1 MLTLDGS
8 PIRLTALSAGVS
20 FDVDGDGVR
29 EPIAWTRAGS
39 TAAFLVL
46 DLDGDGAI
54 TTGAELFGVPVGVRR
69 HHRPAA
75 GENSFTLLGAY
86 DTPALGGNGDG
97 VISAADAVFSRLRLW
112 VDTNHDG
119 VSQPGELMPLAAAG
133 VVSIELTYRTTGRR
147 DGHGNFYRYRG
158 VVHLT
163 SGRRVPI
170 WDVFLAT
177 GPGVGSAPEEAE
189 GTMPFDDETGSV
201 VSRLEAAGPAL
212 AGDGDSVAT
221 PGPAAPDPPP
231 TPLQVVEYYHLD
243 ALGSVR
249 AVTNAQGQV
258 IARHDFLPF
267 GEELNPQYPP
277 HDRRLFTGQE
287 RDFETGLDYFHAR
300 QLRVDLGRFATLDPL
315 TDLAWT
321 DPTLGATN
329 AYGYVANN
337 PLRYVD
343 PDGRDAIFVNFSQGA
358 AISGHRF
365 GHNGIAVVFPD
376 GSVFFSDFG
385 HTGDPGIL
393 ADPKVTI
400 QPLDTH
406 IEFGING
413 APTTDSLEALAHEL
427 EGFEV
432 APSNSV
438 RLAYL
443 TTTVSQTAALGI
455 WMASSPDTWQNAWYS
470 KFSLFGRNCANYARE
485 GMARIGRGWPG
496 SASGVA
502 VPNLDWLMFRM
513 FSDWSYTPTRAGV
526 TTEWSWKLQS
536 STSK

>member
-112 VDTNHDG
+112 IDANHDG
-119 VSQPGELMPLAAAG
+119 VSQPNELVPLAAAG
-133 VVSIELTYRTTGRR
+133 VVSIELSYHTTGRR
-147 DGHGNFYRYRG
+147 DGHGNFFRSRG

-177 GPGVGSAPEEAE
+177 GPGVGGTPEALE
-189 GTMPFDDETGSV
+189 GTTPFDDE
-201 VSRLEAAGPAL
+201 AA
-212 AGDGDSVAT
+212 SVAT
-221 PGPAAPDPPP
+221 GLTQEVGLGDGADGDGLVAPGSAAPDPPP
-231 TPLQVVEYYHLD
+231 TPLQVVEDHHLD

-267 GEELNPQYPP
+267 GEEVNPQFPP
-277 HDRRLFTGQE
+277 HDRKLFTAQE
-287 RDFETGLDYFHAR
+287 RDFETALDYFHAR
-300 QLRVDLGRFATLDPL
+300 QLRTDLGRFTAPDPL
-315 TDLAWT
+315 TNLSWT
-321 DPTLGATN
+321 DGMLGATN
-329 AYGYVANN
+329 AYGYVQSNPLGFIDPAGAQGQQPPAGRPDPCDATTTPACSSPMPVFRSGVTEFYSRDFDVSFWNFVTIKSLQPGPGPVQDLGKGGGGQQSQGPQQPENPNCGPLANN
-337 PLRYVD
+337 LQGTNMAGLDTAADIFIRVTGPLK
-343 PDGRDAIFVNFSQGA
+343 AIGANMIIFATAAGTGA
-358 AISGHRF
+358 AG
-365 GHNGIAVVFPD
+365 GLAIAA
-376 GSVFFSDFG
+376 GC
-385 HTGDPGIL
+385 GDPTPAWALSCVAGITGGVPTL
-393 ADPKVTI
+393 AGAGAIAATGVVMWKNVTLPAI
-400 QPLDTH
+400 
-406 IEFGING
+406 
-413 APTTDSLEALAHEL
+413 
-427 EGFEV
+427 
-432 APSNSV
+432 
-438 RLAYL
+438 
-443 TTTVSQTAALGI
+443 
-455 WMASSPDTWQNAWYS
+455 
-470 KFSLFGRNCANYARE
+470 K
-485 GMARIGRGWPG
+485 
-496 SASGVA
+496 
-502 VPNLDWLMFRM
+502 DWGCR
-513 FSDWSYTPTRAGV
+513 
-526 TTEWSWKLQS
+526 
-536 STSK
+536 